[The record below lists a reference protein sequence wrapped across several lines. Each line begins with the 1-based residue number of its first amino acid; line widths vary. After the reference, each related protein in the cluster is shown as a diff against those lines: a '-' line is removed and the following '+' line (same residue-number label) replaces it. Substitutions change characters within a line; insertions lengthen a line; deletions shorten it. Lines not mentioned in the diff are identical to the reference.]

1 MLPENLR
8 NSEHN
13 STLRNSEHISTLKTK
28 YLLKYVPMLC
38 VYNMIILNKC
48 TCKKQN
54 VPAIL

>member
-8 NSEHN
+8 NSQHN
-13 STLRNSEHISTLKTK
+13 STLCNSEHISTLKTK

-38 VYNMIILNKC
+38 AYNTIILNKC
-48 TCKKQN
+48 TRKKQN